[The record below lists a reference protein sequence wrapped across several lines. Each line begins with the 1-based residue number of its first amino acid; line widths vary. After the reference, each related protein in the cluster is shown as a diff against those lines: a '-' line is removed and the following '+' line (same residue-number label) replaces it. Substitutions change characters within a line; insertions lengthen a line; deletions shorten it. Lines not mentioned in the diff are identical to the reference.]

1 MNTYQDFLN
10 APCKVINLKKNTE
23 RWETTQKRLN
33 DIGFSNFERFEA
45 YGQDRLK
52 EGWDKLNNP
61 KIAEHT
67 KDLYFYR
74 VAGKQGCFLSH
85 VLIWKEMIDNN
96 TPYMTIFEDDVLF
109 HHLWD
114 TLAPT
119 YFEKTPSDYDLLYL
133 GSQIQGESKFHIDQ
147 VPVYCT
153 HAYIITLEGA
163 KKLYDLIINEPYG
176 MYTID
181 GMLIDLMHAKRF
193 NWYIWNGSF
202 YPPEKK
208 MAEGWNVRNNGLVYQ
223 DENFGT
229 DIMNY
234 I

>member
-1 MNTYQDFLN
+1 
-10 APCKVINLKKNTE
+10 
-23 RWETTQKRLN
+23 
-33 DIGFSNFERFEA
+33 
-45 YGQDRLK
+45 
-52 EGWDKLNNP
+52 
-61 KIAEHT
+61 
-67 KDLYFYR
+67 
-74 VAGKQGCFLSH
+74 

-96 TPYMTIFEDDVLF
+96 IPYMTIFEDDILF

-114 TLAPT
+114 TLAPS
-119 YFEKTPSDYDLLYL
+119 YFKKTPTDYDILYI
-133 GSQIQGESKFHIDQ
+133 GSQIQGESKYHIDQ

-163 KKLYDLIINEPYG
+163 KKLYDLIINEPNG

-193 NWYIWNGSF
+193 KWYIWNGSF

-208 MAEGWNVRNNGLVYQ
+208 MAEGWNIRNNGLVYQ